1 MRHHE
6 RCWLLKTAGR
16 WPWKLESA
24 KECVT
29 THLPKQLALKM
40 DGAQALNLHLTV
52 NGNHLTCLGIMYALT
67 SRKNVVIPSKVS
79 DVSQPGGVTI
89 TDLGGSSKY
98 SSETLEDQCGE
109 GFHVNSS

>member
-1 MRHHE
+1 MRTHE
-6 RCWLLKTAGR
+6 RCWLLKTAGP
-16 WPWKLESA
+16 WPWKPESA

-29 THLPKQLALKM
+29 AHLPKQPALKM
-40 DGAQALNLHLTV
+40 DGAVALGPYPTV
-52 NGNHLTCLGIMYALT
+52 RVIKRNRDTLT
-67 SRKNVVIPSKVS
+67 SKRVLAVASKGT
-79 DVSQPGGVTI
+79 DASQPGAAAS